1 MFTGAPVNGLRVPPR
16 KDSYRSPWF
25 SDSFDYGFPLP
36 APVAV
41 RGCEVCAGMA
51 ATLAGIV
58 GNASRAA
65 DVRVLMRRHLR
76 AAHE

>member
-1 MFTGAPVNGLRVPPR
+1 MNGLRVPPR

-58 GNASRAA
+58 GDASGAA